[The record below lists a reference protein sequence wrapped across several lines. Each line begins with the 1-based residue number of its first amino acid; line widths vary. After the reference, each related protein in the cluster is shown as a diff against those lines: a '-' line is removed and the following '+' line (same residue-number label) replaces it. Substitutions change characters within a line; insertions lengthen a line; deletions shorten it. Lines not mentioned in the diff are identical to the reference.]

1 MVPLIAKAGS
11 QKAHFIVD
19 IYSHQV
25 VQRYLLCNVIKQP
38 RDTFESNLLQD
49 EHLDFIAVF
58 SRYQEL
64 TIDEIINGSSEKF
77 TGLIPFIRDYMDNI
91 EIDVD
96 TRGTVKRYLDFIS
109 MRASG
114 KLMTNAK

>member
-1 MVPLIAKAGS
+1 MNPIIS
-11 QKAHFIVD
+11 
-19 IYSHQV
+19 
-25 VQRYLLCNVIKQP
+25 
-38 RDTFESNLLQD
+38 
-49 EHLDFIAVF
+49 
-58 SRYQEL
+58 YQHGFFKEL

-96 TRGTVKRYLDFIS
+96 TRCTVKQYLDFIS

-114 KLMTNAK
+114 KLMTTAK

>member
-1 MVPLIAKAGS
+1 M
-11 QKAHFIVD
+11 
-19 IYSHQV
+19 
-25 VQRYLLCNVIKQP
+25 
-38 RDTFESNLLQD
+38 
-49 EHLDFIAVF
+49 
-58 SRYQEL
+58 

-114 KLMTNAK
+114 KLMTTAKYVSYQDLLGLCKTEQRDCSFEILYAVECKGKKSQL